1 MLKVGL
7 IGAGG
12 AGQKRAAA
20 VAAHEGCELV
30 AVCDR
35 VTSLAEQV
43 AAAGARYQ
51 RVGVRVE
58 HTPQGVYRNYCAD
71 YEPLSQV
78 DAGCPN
84 AALDGKRHAQNL
96 ANRGPGA
103 RAGAGGACPPDCREL
118 RRGGLRGGERRPEC
132 GG

>member
-43 AAAGARYQ
+43 AAAAGARS
-51 RVGVRVE
+51 VE
-58 HTPQGVYRNYCAD
+58 SWESVVEDG
-71 YEPLSQV
+71 
-78 DAGCPN
+78 
-84 AALDGKRHAQNL
+84 ALDVIIASTTGIQPLCVLWKNLVESCFDAFKR
-96 ANRGPGA
+96 
-103 RAGAGGACPPDCREL
+103 
-118 RRGGLRGGERRPEC
+118 
-132 GG
+132 